1 MDLNNLLKLA
11 GLAAQRPEAQTE
23 VDEEGVPG
31 EANTKPDPQMFPDGI
46 SNLGSV
52 SDTSLRRYLK
62 AKGHPVSVDEATYPN
77 YTVDDVLESYE
88 AYTAAKA
95 ANRSVAEGEIP
106 AGLKAYQDK
115 KSGKKSDDKDTNASN
130 GKMPMDAGKD
140 GKMGTKDDKPA
151 FLKKESAELM
161 DNVTEPEELEALL
174 ATNESVNE
182 GKLSDMHQ
190 DAQEMTRAE
199 FIKAHG
205 DSQAR
210 VWDQVQSEE
219 DMQENIDYLKK
230 LAGI

>member
-88 AYTAAKA
+88 AYTAA
-95 ANRSVAEGEIP
+95 
-106 AGLKAYQDK
+106 KAYQDK

-219 DMQENIDYLKK
+219 DTQENIDYLKK